1 MKNYFLLFY
10 IMNAQEREKKL
21 IQIRNNRDLSCL
33 DIVSIDDLS
42 IEDIH
47 LILEIAEEMKK
58 SGTEKLS
65 LLKGKTIVNAF
76 YENSTRTKM
85 SFEMAGKHLGADTIN
100 MSGSSSSVKKGESLI
115 DTTETIS
122 AYGAQAIVMRSNY
135 SGIPFQMAKNVSC
148 PVLNAGDGTH
158 EHPSQALLDVKT
170 IIDHHGSIEGKIIT
184 IVGDILHSRV
194 FGSLARILKKMGGK
208 IRVACPKTFVPENME
223 EVFHAQHF
231 TNIEQAVNNA
241 DVVYVLRVQEERGS
255 KGFIPSLR
263 EYSKTFGITNERLS
277 LADENA
283 ILMHPGPV
291 IRDIDMH
298 SALVNLDERSKIL
311 EQVENGMAIRAA
323 LQWLVVDR
331 KDGKKKEFVEL

>member
-1 MKNYFLLFY
+1 MT
-10 IMNAQEREKKL
+10 ASEREQKL
-21 IQIRNNRDLSCL
+21 ETIRNNRDLSCF
-33 DIVSIDDLS
+33 DIISVEDLS
-42 IEDIH
+42 AEDID
-47 LILEIAEEMKK
+47 LILEISAEMKE

-115 DTTETIS
+115 DTTETIA
-122 AYGAQAIVMRSNY
+122 AYGAQALVMRTNY
-135 SGIPFQMAKNVSC
+135 SGIPFQLSQTVPC
-148 PVLNAGDGTH
+148 PILNAGDGRH

-170 IIDHHGSIEGKIIT
+170 IIDHHGTIAGKTIT

-194 FGSLARILKKMGGK
+194 FGSLVRILHFLGGN
-208 IRVACPKTFVPENME
+208 IRVACPQTFLPEQGE
-223 EVFHAQHF
+223 KVFHFQHF
-231 TNIEQAVNNA
+231 TNIEEAVTDA

-255 KGFIPSLR
+255 GGFIPSLR
-263 EYSKTFGITNERLS
+263 EYSKTFGITDERLS
-277 LADENA
+277 LASKNV

-298 SALVNLDERSKIL
+298 SALVNLDDRSRIL
-311 EQVENGMAIRAA
+311 DQVENGMAIRAA
-323 LQWLVVDR
+323 MQWLVVDR
-331 KDGKKKEFVEL
+331 RDGKTRENLRVI